1 MPGCSL
7 LDFQKCAITCK
18 TILVLCIPKPLLFQR
33 PSSKIM
39 YISTRRRRL
48 MRGWKRG
55 LGERQWWVQPHG
67 GLHAPSPRCRQPCHL
82 PRPSCRHQL
91 SNDILFSKN
100 NRHSPFCLPAGSIGD
115 CDMESASQPRPISYC
130 HVLRTLFND
139 ITLII
144 SVSSIGTMISQSSTT
159 PLSSSF
165 CCS

>member
-67 GLHAPSPRCRQPCHL
+67 GLHAPSPAVDSLATCQDPAAATNFQMTSCFPKITVIHHSVCPLDPSATAIWSRLLNPDRFLIVMFCAPC
-82 PRPSCRHQL
+82 
-91 SNDILFSKN
+91 
-100 NRHSPFCLPAGSIGD
+100 
-115 CDMESASQPRPISYC
+115 
-130 HVLRTLFND
+130 
-139 ITLII
+139 
-144 SVSSIGTMISQSSTT
+144 STT
-159 PLSSSF
+159 
-165 CCS
+165 